1 MTHVWFGAIQWN
13 YDHHRSTGM
22 IALALSVLALVPSH
36 APALCV
42 EDSALWA
49 PALCLVSHPVQHTAF
64 LAPFPAVR

>member
-1 MTHVWFGAIQWN
+1 
-13 YDHHRSTGM
+13 M

-49 PALCLVSHPVQHTAF
+49 PALCLASHPVQHTAF
-64 LAPFPAVR
+64 LAPFPAVG